1 MHFERILRGKTLIL
15 LFNDSY
21 KLYLES
27 NRDLEERFNAFSF
40 REEFT
45 YSWKET
51 DFFDNFKKN
60 FFSILMTSILKN
72 SDISEKRVVLY
83 TSLLSCL
90 RQLITSVDNI
100 IDRESKGI
108 IFLKSS
114 GNDIINNS
122 LISLAAHNV
131 MNRILE
137 DLGDNRGA
145 DIEIIEKIQS
155 IAMGEG
161 IREEGLYEAYPNEEY
176 IREEIHK
183 AIGGEL
189 LELALCCPKTLE
201 NSERLTAYGR
211 GLYRIGMA
219 LQALDDLCDIEE
231 DLEEDKVNLA
241 VSGLIRKFNCSKEE
255 LFKTS
260 FHIGSEENRE
270 FVESYLDVI
279 YTDLTEGFKIL
290 RESGYPI
297 DETDLK
303 YLMKFLFKV
312 RGVEELWETMREGS
326 LMKEKRKI

>member
-1 MHFERILRGKTLIL
+1 MHFERILRGRRLIL

-27 NRDLEERFNAFSF
+27 NSDLEKRFNAFSF
-40 REEFT
+40 GEEFD
-45 YSWKET
+45 YSWKED
-51 DFFDNFKKN
+51 DFLDHFKKN

-90 RQLITSVDNI
+90 RQVITSVDNI

-108 IFLKSS
+108 IFLKNS

-137 DLGDNRGA
+137 ELGDSHGA
-145 DIEIIEKIQS
+145 DIKIIEKIQS
-155 IAMGEG
+155 IAMGES
-161 IREEGLYEAYPNEEY
+161 RRDEEQYETYPQKEY
-176 IREEIHK
+176 IREKIHS

-201 NSERLTAYGR
+201 SSQKLTAYGR

-231 DLEEDKVNLA
+231 DLEDNKVNLA
-241 VSGLIRKFNCSKEE
+241 VSRLIEE
-255 LFKTS
+255 SGCNRENLSVTS
-260 FHIGSEENRE
+260 FDINSEKNKV
-270 FVESYLDVI
+270 FVEGYLNSI
-279 YTDLTEGFKIL
+279 HADLIEGFKIL
-290 RESGYPI
+290 RENGYPI
-297 DETDLK
+297 DEADLK

-312 RGVEELWETMREGS
+312 RGVDELWEIMREATQ
-326 LMKEKRKI
+326 RK